1 MMGKGK
7 RMMVLPLSVLL
18 VCTPV
23 CVYASSSSLHLY
35 TEKDKTADTVKKSA
49 AKNSTAKSRTGITS
63 GTAAKTG
70 DDSRTAGL
78 LAVCLTAGCVIYLA
92 ARQKKSEQDLQKK
105 E

>member
-7 RMMVLPLSVLL
+7 RMMVLALSVLL

-35 TEKDKTADTVKKSA
+35 MEKDKTADTVKK
-49 AKNSTAKSRTGITS
+49 STAKSRTGITS

-92 ARQKKSEQDLQKK
+92 ARQKKSEQDLQKN

>member
-7 RMMVLPLSVLL
+7 RMMVLALSVLL

-35 TEKDKTADTVKKSA
+35 MEKDKTADTADTVKK
-49 AKNSTAKSRTGITS
+49 STAKSRTGITS

-92 ARQKKSEQDLQKK
+92 ARQKKSEQDLQKN

>member
-1 MMGKGK
+1 MMGKGR
-7 RMMVLPLSVLL
+7 RMMVLALSVLL

-35 TEKDKTADTVKKSA
+35 K
-49 AKNSTAKSRTGITS
+49 STAKSRTGITS

-92 ARQKKSEQDLQKK
+92 ARQKKSEQDLQKN